1 MKTELRHLVHDPDRA
16 GNHRYYVRLKVGGRY
31 RKKRLR
37 QPFRNGKGEI
47 TQAFM
52 AEYWA
57 ALAELR
63 GDAVAAPKDAPPP
76 RQETFNWLFDQYFR
90 STAFKRM
97 DPATQADKR
106 SVLNRFA
113 EAAGALPY
121 KKYRKEDMERSQLAR
136 RATPGAADKLVKVLK
151 AVFNWAMKQTPP
163 LASFNPAV
171 GVEPINRKKGGFH
184 TWTTEE
190 LQIFR
195 AHWPVG
201 SVARLALE
209 LMISIGARRSDS
221 CQIGPRHMF
230 KRKGRAWVRFTAHK
244 GRNLY
249 PVEIEAR
256 LTDEAVGAI
265 EAVGA
270 SGAAFITTSRGTPYT
285 IESFGNAFSAW
296 CTEAG
301 LPHCSAHGLRKAAA
315 IALAESGST
324 AIELCAIFG
333 WTNLRTAQI
342 YIEKANKTR
351 LRENAFTRLDNSTT
365 VENVSK
371 SGVAALAETNEGN

>member
-1 MKTELRHLVHDPDRA
+1 MKIKLRYLVYDPDRA
-16 GNHRYYVRLKVGGRY
+16 GNDRYYVRLKVGGRPV
-31 RKKRLR
+31 KKRLL
-37 QPFRNGKGEI
+37 QPPLNANGDI

-52 AEYWA
+52 DEYWA

-63 GDAVAAPKDAPPP
+63 GEAAAAPKETPPP
-76 RQETFNWLFDQYFR
+76 RHETFDWLFDQYFR

-106 SVLNRFA
+106 SVLYRFA
-113 EAAGALPY
+113 ETAGALPY

-136 RATPGAADKLVKVLK
+136 KATPGAADKLVKVLK
-151 AVFNWAMKQTPP
+151 AVFNWAMKQSPP
-163 LASFNPAV
+163 LASFNPAI
-171 GVEPINRKKGGFH
+171 GIEPINRKKGGFH
-184 TWTTEE
+184 TWTSEE
-190 LQIFR
+190 LQAFR
-195 AHWPVG
+195 AYWPMG
-201 SVARLALE
+201 SVPRLALE
-209 LMISIGARRSDS
+209 LMISIGARRSDV
-221 CQIGPRHMF
+221 CQIGPRHQF
-230 KRKGRAWVRFTAHK
+230 KRNGQTWVRFTAHK

-256 LTDEAVGAI
+256 LTKEAVQALEAAGGA
-265 EAVGA
+265 G
-270 SGAAFITTSRGTPYT
+270 STFICTHRRTGYT
-285 IESFGNAFSAW
+285 IESFGNAFSSW
-296 CTEAG
+296 CTAAG

-351 LRENAFTRLDNSTT
+351 LRENAFSRLDKSENS
-365 VENVSK
+365 ESVSK
-371 SGVAALAETNEGN
+371 SSVAARVETNEEN

>member
-1 MKTELRHLVHDPDRA
+1 MKIKLRYLVYDPDRA
-16 GNHRYYVRLKVGGRY
+16 GNDRYYVRLKVGGRPV
-31 RKKRLR
+31 KKRLL
-37 QPFRNGKGEI
+37 QPPLNANGDI

-52 AEYWA
+52 DEYWA

-63 GDAVAAPKDAPPP
+63 GEAAAAPKETPPP
-76 RQETFNWLFDQYFR
+76 RHETFDWLFDQYFR

-113 EAAGALPY
+113 ETAGTLPY

-136 RATPGAADKLVKVLK
+136 KATPGAADKLVKVLK
-151 AVFNWAMKQTPP
+151 AVFNWAMKQSPP
-163 LASFNPAV
+163 LASFNPAI

-184 TWTTEE
+184 TWTSEE
-190 LQIFR
+190 LQTFR

-201 SVARLALE
+201 SMPRLALE
-209 LMISIGARRSDS
+209 LMISIGARRSDV
-221 CQIGPRHMF
+221 CQLGPRHQF
-230 KRKGRAWVRFTAHK
+230 KRNGQTWVRFVAHK

-256 LTDEAVGAI
+256 LTAEALDAINRVG
-265 EAVGA
+265 GTG
-270 SGAAFITTSRGTPYT
+270 STYITTSRGTPYT
-285 IESFGNAFSAW
+285 IESFGNAFSSW
-296 CTEAG
+296 CTAAG

-315 IALAESGST
+315 IELAENEST

-351 LRENAFTRLDNSTT
+351 LRDNAFARLDNSR
-365 VENVSK
+365 NSKSVSK
-371 SGVAALAETNEGN
+371 SSVAARVETNEGN